1 MSVFNKHRDIALKSK
16 RAEDE
21 KRKQD
26 ALKRL
31 QKSQKEKELE
41 TKPNLRELTD
51 EEAEQLQKEIDM
63 VRNLF
68 RYYGC
73 LGVQRFDCTPV
84 CLHSIRSLA
93 IRNIARD
100 TLRGSNLSIV
110 YPFK

>member
-41 TKPNLRELTD
+41 TKPNLKELTD

-63 VRNLF
+63 VRKL
-68 RYYGC
+68 
-73 LGVQRFDCTPV
+73 
-84 CLHSIRSLA
+84 
-93 IRNIARD
+93 RNIKKKYK
-100 TLRGSNLSIV
+100 SILII
-110 YPFK
+110 FDKSS